1 MDNKEEIRLDNSNFQ
16 RLSSEIGEDLAK
28 FCFCAYLNIKCDTDI
43 EVQSWRDY
51 EETILKL
58 EKNRFRDGVT
68 DINEIL
74 QLGIS
79 NEDRWQLEWGEGDE
93 KNPYSEKDYRRLD
106 ELYQTMSSRLK
117 KSGGM
122 DEQQEH
128 IIRSCCRMS
137 LLSEK
142 SIAKGD
148 KENIDIAAKLNK
160 MIQDNLSSENLRK
173 KDEKPVEV
181 AKIHGIVEALNNK
194 YGVGVELTHEQAV
207 KICSEWLISHRYP
220 MTVDA
225 ADQMLKAI
233 INCTRTNND
242 EPEIERIPEEF
253 GFANNCC
260 EFAETSNG
268 IELEAF
274 NYLGIELGEE

>member
-1 MDNKEEIRLDNSNFQ
+1 
-16 RLSSEIGEDLAK
+16 
-28 FCFCAYLNIKCDTDI
+28 
-43 EVQSWRDY
+43 
-51 EETILKL
+51 
-58 EKNRFRDGVT
+58 
-68 DINEIL
+68 
-74 QLGIS
+74 
-79 NEDRWQLEWGEGDE
+79 
-93 KNPYSEKDYRRLD
+93 
-106 ELYQTMSSRLK
+106 MSSRLK